1 MLMARPPHRTVRKA
15 PGSDGCPRCITTF
28 HQLPGSIQAAAHAGG
43 RQHARPLMDRDAA
56 RLAAL
61 WLVCQATWQQLVTDG
76 GAYSAARAHGEKTKG
91 MSQGLYLSAAPQGL
105 AADVAENSVS
115 AVTGRPSFKRETGD
129 GTAFD

>member
-1 MLMARPPHRTVRKA
+1 MP
-15 PGSDGCPRCITTF
+15 SSF
-28 HQLPGSIQAAAHAGG
+28 QAAADAGR

-76 GAYSAARAHGEKTKG
+76 GAYSAARAHGGKTKG

-115 AVTGRPSFKRETGD
+115 AVTGRPSFRERLQTGLRLINLSESSKQVLLNMKKYNCQRL
-129 GTAFD
+129 